1 MNNQEGMLAA
11 VSALGGRGASRPLRP
26 STPLPWVHATPGHSL
41 HQWTWPSKAS
51 GPGRASRHRRSHAGL
66 LSAKPAAAE
75 PNQSRHGGGMET
87 CLRMHQGWGWSAADS
102 AVPSAALDRHSSV
115 PALGT
120 GWCSTHR
127 HQSIFPPRARP
138 PALAA
143 PRKGC
148 DEMPSGPDAGV
159 SLTAPSHCCC
169 GWAGSGSPPG
179 TPGEEGDVSARGHR
193 LAPPNI
199 PPMLAS
205 SPAQL
210 RAQTDSLLSCCHWTG
225 SPGAPTA
232 AAGAGAAAGAPPGQQ
247 PGALAACP
255 GLTRRAEYRA
265 ELHKVSAE

>member
-26 STPLPWVHATPGHSL
+26 RTPLPWVHATPGHSL

-75 PNQSRHGGGMET
+75 PSRSRHGGGMET
-87 CLRMHQGWGWSAADS
+87 CLRIHQGWGWSAADP

-120 GWCSTHR
+120 GWCSTHW
-127 HQSIFPPRARP
+127 HQGIFPPRARP

-148 DEMPSGPDAGV
+148 DGMPSGPDAGV

-179 TPGEEGDVSARGHR
+179 TPGEEGDVSALWSPSGTPKHPPDAR
-193 LAPPNI
+193 L
-199 PPMLAS
+199 LAS
-205 SPAQL
+205 PAPGPDGQSPA
-210 RAQTDSLLSCCHWTG
+210 LLPPDREPRCPHGHGRSRGCSCGT
-225 SPGAPTA
+225 P
-232 AAGAGAAAGAPPGQQ
+232 GAAAG
-247 PGALAACP
+247 
-255 GLTRRAEYRA
+255 RAGC
-265 ELHKVSAE
+265 VSWADPAG